1 MRQDEPG
8 VEPPYHQAANDV
20 KLRAQGYLEAWQVHT
35 TMPDVDKIICAIQY
49 ALQEVSQ
56 ESSIS
61 SEDLMTALCGGI
73 SAPSLTICP
82 STPEGH
88 SFFIHPTFESI
99 LGDFQRESTK

>member
-1 MRQDEPG
+1 MPQDEPG

-61 SEDLMTALCGGI
+61 AEDLMTALCGGI
-73 SAPSLTICP
+73 AAPSSLTISPP
-82 STPEGH
+82 SGGH
-88 SFFIHPTFESI
+88 SFVHPMFESI
-99 LGDFQRESTK
+99 LGDFQRESIK

>member
-56 ESSIS
+56 DSSIS
-61 SEDLMTALCGGI
+61 AEDLMTALCGGI
-73 SAPSLTICP
+73 SAPSLTISPP
-82 STPEGH
+82 SGGR
-88 SFFIHPTFESI
+88 SFVHPTFESI
-99 LGDFQRESTK
+99 LGDFQRESIKQI

>member
-8 VEPPYHQAANDV
+8 VEAPYHQAANDV

-56 ESSIS
+56 DSSIS
-61 SEDLMTALCGGI
+61 AEDLMTALCGGI
-73 SAPSLTICP
+73 SAPSLTISPP
-82 STPEGH
+82 SGGH
-88 SFFIHPTFESI
+88 SFVHPTFESI
-99 LGDFQRESTK
+99 LGDFQRESIKQI

>member
-8 VEPPYHQAANDV
+8 VEAPYHQAANDV

-56 ESSIS
+56 DSSIS
-61 SEDLMTALCGGI
+61 AEDLMTALCGGI
-73 SAPSLTICP
+73 SAPSSLTISPP
-82 STPEGH
+82 SGGH
-88 SFFIHPTFESI
+88 SFVHSTFESI